1 MKILWLGWEDLYATQ
16 RMKAAAKQQGIQLD
30 ALEIYDVAFISEEQ
44 RAGIFHRDRDL
55 VAEYDVLVVRTFYP
69 YISEALTI
77 ARLFHD
83 AGKLVVDQS
92 LTDEGY
98 AVSKQHDSIL
108 MAQHGLPVPA
118 TRQVFN
124 PADVEAFAAQI
135 GYPCVLKGVH
145 GAHGSTVFLVHNVDQ
160 LRRWLWRLPIGEL
173 SVQEFLPAK
182 EDYRV
187 LTIGYKALPVFISR
201 KPAPGDFRTNFAVHG
216 RFSSRP
222 LSEMPQ
228 LGELA
233 EKAARLL
240 RREFAGV
247 DIRFKGN
254 QPMILE
260 VNRRPAFEG
269 FEKATGCDVAG
280 DFLKYILARASAR

>member
-1 MKILWLGWEDLYATQ
+1 MKILWLGWEDMYATR
-16 RMKAAAKQQGIQLD
+16 RMKVAAKQQGVQLD
-30 ALEIYDVAFISEEQ
+30 ALEIFDVAFISDNH
-44 RAGIFHRDRDL
+44 RTGIFHRDRDL
-55 VAEYDVLVVRTFYP
+55 VAEYDALVVRTFYP

-83 AGKLVVDQS
+83 AGKLVLDQS

-124 PADVEAFAAQI
+124 PADVEAFALEV

-145 GAHGSTVFLVHNVDQ
+145 GAHGSTVFLVHSVEQ

-173 SVQEFLPAK
+173 SVQEYLPAQ

-187 LTIGYKALPVFISR
+187 LAIGYKALPLIISR
-201 KPAPGDFRTNFAVHG
+201 KPAPGDFRTNFAANAE
-216 RFSSRP
+216 FSARP
-222 LSEMPQ
+222 LSDFPQ

-280 DFLKYILARASAR
+280 EFLKYILSQART

>member
-1 MKILWLGWEDLYATQ
+1 MKILWLGWEDMYATR

-30 ALEIYDVAFISEEQ
+30 ALEIFDVAFISDNQ
-44 RAGIFHRDRDL
+44 RTGIFHRDRDL
-55 VAEYDVLVVRTFYP
+55 VAEYDALVVRTFYP

-77 ARLFHD
+77 ARLFYD

-108 MAQHGLPVPA
+108 LARHGLPVPS

-124 PADVEAFAAQI
+124 PADVEAFAAEV

-145 GAHGSTVFLVHNVDQ
+145 GAHGSTVFLVHSVEQ

-173 SVQEFLPAK
+173 SVQEYLPAE

-187 LTIGYKALPVFISR
+187 LAIGYQALPTFISR
-201 KPAPGDFRTNFAVHG
+201 KPAPGDFRTNFAVNG
-216 RFSSRP
+216 EFSARP

-247 DIRFKGN
+247 DIRFKGD

-269 FEKATGCDVAG
+269 FEKATGADVAG
-280 DFLKYILARASAR
+280 EFLKYILSKARA